1 MSLYLTQGHTRAGH
15 WDACPHCIVRL
26 SSPHRAERKQSVNT
40 PPHTEILWYW
50 LSMPGV
56 SRLINDP
63 AIYWNLWA
71 SVWTGLR
78 AKEAHKCVWPFDKKW
93 PVPSES
99 GKLWINCIYET
110 VRGSEDLKST
120 VISLLSREESKR
132 GLCTN
137 LKIKMNAFVYMV
149 EFKWK
154 NVTMVFRILLL
165 ILMYYCTK

>member
-1 MSLYLTQGHTRAGH
+1 MPALHRETLFSPQSWKKTVCQHATTHWNLVILTLDARGESADKWPRYLLKPGCEPLYEQ
-15 WDACPHCIVRL
+15 
-26 SSPHRAERKQSVNT
+26 
-40 PPHTEILWYW
+40 
-50 LSMPGV
+50 V
-56 SRLINDP
+56 SGLRRLINVSDHL
-63 AIYWNLWA
+63 I
-71 SVWTGLR
+71 
-78 AKEAHKCVWPFDKKW
+78 KKW
-93 PVPSES
+93 PVSSES

-165 ILMYYCTK
+165 ILMYYYTK